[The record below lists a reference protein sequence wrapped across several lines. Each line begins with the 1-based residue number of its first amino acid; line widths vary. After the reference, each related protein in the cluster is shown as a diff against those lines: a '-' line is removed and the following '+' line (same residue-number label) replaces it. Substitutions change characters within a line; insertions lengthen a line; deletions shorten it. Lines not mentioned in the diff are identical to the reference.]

1 MRICYIVL
9 HGKQNKSE
17 EKNERVIN
25 GLKKYSR
32 NMFIL
37 KVIVA
42 ILSIFIISVGGIS
55 IVKRVK
61 DDRELKGNYEK
72 GQYISS
78 IVDKAYNTIDEITNS
93 DNYSIVEER
102 TTISYD
108 FDFVYGYLRHEILYK
123 DGYFK
128 EVNTT
133 DSGIMNLTTTID
145 SNYANYGVVEQ
156 EQAYCIQLREG
167 NGYYYTSQY
176 YQTNTPIHNVLG
188 IYRKERASEYK
199 DFEIREEKIDRGNYY
214 VISKVGEA
222 DDGKYFDEIWINK
235 DNMQVLKSTHEKIGG
250 KKTETKFTVSINNVR
265 DKDIKLSF
273 ASESEIIQEIDKLFE
288 KVKNGEVKNYM
299 QQAANLNLN
308 NDSVKTFFGNYIKSN
323 KKIIMQVEAMENII
337 DKYEITAED
346 EYEHSYF
353 YKCIIFDQNG
363 DAYYLYIQNEK
374 NKFKQN
380 IFVSIFGDIIK
391 TNSIEKDF
399 RNGELV
405 IL

>member
-1 MRICYIVL
+1 
-9 HGKQNKSE
+9 
-17 EKNERVIN
+17 
-25 GLKKYSR
+25 
-32 NMFIL
+32 
-37 KVIVA
+37 
-42 ILSIFIISVGGIS
+42 
-55 IVKRVK
+55 
-61 DDRELKGNYEK
+61 
-72 GQYISS
+72 
-78 IVDKAYNTIDEITNS
+78 
-93 DNYSIVEER
+93 
-102 TTISYD
+102 
-108 FDFVYGYLRHEILYK
+108 
-123 DGYFK
+123 
-128 EVNTT
+128 
-133 DSGIMNLTTTID
+133 
-145 SNYANYGVVEQ
+145 
-156 EQAYCIQLREG
+156 
-167 NGYYYTSQY
+167 
-176 YQTNTPIHNVLG
+176 
-188 IYRKERASEYK
+188 
-199 DFEIREEKIDRGNYY
+199 
-214 VISKVGEA
+214 
-222 DDGKYFDEIWINK
+222 
-235 DNMQVLKSTHEKIGG
+235 MQVLKSTHEKVGG